1 MNENDTP
8 EHDEFDEIR
17 KVGKKLGMPGEIRPE
32 DHGIKLE
39 SAAEF
44 VARMQS
50 GEPRR
55 DSVVPTHLPVRGR
68 SWRGLRIAT
77 VAAAAAS
84 VVLVTIFTPWSE
96 PSATANTPP
105 ILDYQFAKATNI
117 AYAPGQPARQD
128 LLGLA
133 KVARA
138 SSPPPHSGGSVQ
150 YVQTD
155 SWFSSREDT
164 KKSSTSKLIPTTI
177 QAWLSPDGSQTSI
190 ESSGTPLRA
199 DGRGL
204 APSAPGTTA
213 TRDQVFPPGSA
224 DPSRV
229 SDLGTIAKD
238 VRRKLLRSAA
248 CDPNATPTA
257 RAQCLYQEITGLFRQ
272 YVVGPKVASLFWTV
286 LANEPGFRTLG
297 SVTDRAGRPGVG
309 ISVISS
315 EAPEFRLVL
324 IISRSTGQLLG
335 TEEILIKSNA
345 NLGLKA
351 PAINAFTAILKS
363 EYTRDRPGAR

>member
-1 MNENDTP
+1 MSENDTP
-8 EHDEFDEIR
+8 ERDELDEIR
-17 KVGKKLGMPGEIRPE
+17 KLGKKLGMPGEIRPE
-32 DHGIKLE
+32 DHGITLE
-39 SAAEF
+39 SAEEF

-50 GEPRR
+50 GQPQR
-55 DSVVPTHLPVRGR
+55 DSAVPTRLPNHRR
-68 SWRGLRIAT
+68 NWRGLQIAAA
-77 VAAAAAS
+77 AAAAAS
-84 VVLVTIFTPWSE
+84 VVLVTIFTPWSQ

-105 ILDYQFAKATNI
+105 ILNYEFAKATNI

-128 LLGLA
+128 LLHLA
-133 KVARA
+133 QAART
-138 SSPPPHSGGSVQ
+138 SNPPAQSGGSVQ
-150 YVQTD
+150 YVQTNN
-155 SWFSSREDT
+155 WFSSREDT

-204 APSAPGTTA
+204 APSTPSTTA
-213 TRDQVFPPGSA
+213 TRDQVFPPHSA
-224 DPSRV
+224 DPHRISE
-229 SDLGTIAKD
+229 LGTTVND
-238 VRRKLLRSAA
+238 VRRELLRSAE

-324 IISRSTGQLLG
+324 IIGRSTGQLLG

-345 NLGLKA
+345 KLGLKA

-363 EYTRDRPGAR
+363 EYTPDRPGAR